1 MAKTVDIIYGGS
13 GLACGS
19 LLKNAFTVYRKMGKN
34 TVKPLDYTRLKR
46 YYNYMD
52 SEIGLLPSPN
62 QKERP

>member
-1 MAKTVDIIYGGS
+1 
-13 GLACGS
+13 
-19 LLKNAFTVYRKMGKN
+19 MGKN